1 MSFAARQMQEVGVG
15 LWRAAARLSRERP
28 LRVLTFTSLFPN
40 AEQPAHGLFVL
51 RRLQQLCATGE
62 VEATVV
68 APVPWFP
75 SASPRFGRYAE
86 FARVPDHEVMDGLEV
101 HHPRYLVLPRIGM
114 SAAPALMAFATRDCV
129 KRLHRE
135 RGFDLI
141 DAHYFYP
148 DGVAA
153 CWLARS
159 LDLPVAITARGT
171 DLNLISQY
179 ALPRAMIRRAALA
192 SSLNVAVSDALAQRL
207 REIGADPAAIRVI
220 PNGVDL
226 QEFRPGDRGD
236 ARRSL
241 GLDDRR
247 WLLTAG
253 QLVTNKGH
261 DAVIR
266 ALALLP
272 GSGLLIA
279 GEGRRRRVAPARGG
293 FRRGGPRATAGA
305 RLARTNA
312 PRLQRRGVPGAC
324 LVARGHAERAPREPR
339 MRYARGRDPGGRLPG
354 HRSRARSRPPD
365 RRAGPG
371 SNCRGGQRSSALAVA
386 CGRGGG
392 VRAPLCVGSL
402 DRAAA
407 RRVQAHR
414 EDVDRM
420 RICTTI
426 ASARRTGSSCISR
439 R

>member
-1 MSFAARQMQEVGVG
+1 MSSAALQMHEAGMG
-15 LWRAAARLSRERP
+15 LSRAAARLSRERP

-75 SASPRFGRYAE
+75 STSPRFGRYAE
-86 FARVPDHEVMDGLEV
+86 FARVPDHEVIAGLEV

-114 SAAPALMAFATRDCV
+114 SAAPALMAVGARDCV

-171 DLNLISQY
+171 DLNLISHY
-179 ALPRAMIRRAALA
+179 AAPRAMIRRAALA

-226 QEFRPGDRGD
+226 QAFRPGDRGD

-241 GLDDRR
+241 GLDDRS
-247 WLLTAG
+247 WLLSAG

-272 GSGLLIA
+272 GSGLMIA
-279 GEGRRRRVAPARGG
+279 GEGPEDGALRRLAAESGVADRVRLLGRVLPERMRLVYSAAECLVLASWREGMPNVLLESLACGTPVVATRVGGCPDIVRGPVAGRLIDAPDPEAIAAAVSDLLRLRSPADEVAEYARRFAWGPSIERQLAE
-293 FRRGGPRATAGA
+293 FRRI
-305 RLARTNA
+305 ARTW
-312 PRLQRRGVPGAC
+312 
-324 LVARGHAERAPREPR
+324 
-339 MRYARGRDPGGRLPG
+339 
-354 HRSRARSRPPD
+354 
-365 RRAGPG
+365 
-371 SNCRGGQRSSALAVA
+371 
-386 CGRGGG
+386 
-392 VRAPLCVGSL
+392 
-402 DRAAA
+402 
-407 RRVQAHR
+407 
-414 EDVDRM
+414 
-420 RICTTI
+420 I
-426 ASARRTGSSCISR
+426 A
-439 R
+439 